1 MRPSKPPA
9 YTEKEDKFHQTVK
22 FGPLMESQENRSE
35 TELSGDEK
43 RFLLSFC
50 VFAFM
55 AFFCTTTAIIL
66 DKYDISRA
74 RDVQPSICLL
84 TEFNDCHTVYTT
96 ELVSMT
102 VQVCSRIDFLISII
116 ACVTSFVLSA
126 FNIFNGYV
134 LVGFLFTSI
143 FKTISILAAIL
154 LILTDN
160 TFYYDTIYNAM
171 AKNCG
176 TENNCVDES
185 TMNVVVAFIFFS
197 VSAIITFF
205 MTLNVLIIGSQ
216 ILRKYDEAH
225 YEMILTKYD
234 IKTAQLFY

>member
-1 MRPSKPPA
+1 MLFSKPPA
-9 YTEKEDKFHQTVK
+9 YTEKEDKKVNQ
-22 FGPLMESQENRSE
+22 
-35 TELSGDEK
+35 
-43 RFLLSFC
+43 
-50 VFAFM
+50 
-55 AFFCTTTAIIL
+55 I
-66 DKYDISRA
+66 
-74 RDVQPSICLL
+74 
-84 TEFNDCHTVYTT
+84 YTT

-116 ACVTSFVLSA
+116 TCVTSFVLSA

-143 FKTISILAAIL
+143 FKTISILVAIL

-160 TFYYDTIYNAM
+160 TFYYDTVYNALSE
-171 AKNCG
+171 NCG
-176 TENNCVDES
+176 TNNCVDES

-197 VSAIITFF
+197 VSAVITFF

-225 YEMILTKYD
+225 YQMILTKYD
-234 IKTAQLFY
+234 TRTAQLFY